1 MPFHGALMI
10 GTTELRYRAGPDEV
24 TPTAG
29 ESHYLLGILR
39 RYFPDV
45 AATGTASPPRAFA
58 GLRVLP
64 GGPGH
69 AFHRSRETHLAV
81 DREQTPR
88 VISIYGGKL
97 TTFRAT
103 AAQVLR
109 RIASSLPAR
118 HAIADVDTL
127 PLTPA

>member
-1 MPFHGALMI
+1 MI

-39 RYFPDV
+39 RYFPAV

-69 AFHRSRETHLAV
+69 AFHRSRETHLTV